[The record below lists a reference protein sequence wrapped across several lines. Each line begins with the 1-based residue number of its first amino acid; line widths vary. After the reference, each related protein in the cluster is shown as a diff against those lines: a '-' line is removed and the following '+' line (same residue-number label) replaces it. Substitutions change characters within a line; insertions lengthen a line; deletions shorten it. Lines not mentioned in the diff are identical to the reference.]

1 MKTFIKAFVSLGLIG
16 ILLYNVEWDTLLEN
30 LGSLSI
36 WTVITVLLIFTA
48 QFPISAQK
56 WRTALRIHQL
66 DYSFNYLLKVL
77 SIGFFFNNFL
87 PSSIGGDAYRVI
99 KTMPQEGYKSRA
111 VSAVLLERIIG
122 FGALLFLGFIG
133 GLITLQYEQN
143 RLVQMYVLIC
153 AAGGGAAIVLYVL
166 LRAGF
171 FAALLDRIK
180 HVKKLEILTHN
191 LGHIWR
197 NPGMIINV
205 SLVSLLFQVLAVL
218 AISILF
224 DALDT
229 EGTYAKYAVMAAI
242 VGLAG
247 VLPISIN
254 GIGVIEGAFV
264 VSATQLGIG
273 YNEAIIVAFML
284 RILVLPLSLVCGVV
298 YLLDS
303 NRQDKTS
310 GEVIKD

>member
-16 ILLYNVEWDTLLEN
+16 ALLYNVDWGTLLAN

-36 WTVITVLLIFTA
+36 WAVIIVLLVFTV

-66 DYSFNYLLKVL
+66 EYPFPYLLKVL
-77 SIGFFFNNFL
+77 CIGFFFNNFL

-99 KTMPQEGYKSRA
+99 KTMPKEGFKSRA
-111 VSAVLLERIIG
+111 ISAVLLERIIG

-133 GLITLQYEQN
+133 GLLTLQHEQN
-143 RLVQMYVLIC
+143 HLVLVYVLLC
-153 AAGGGAAIVLYVL
+153 AAGGVVATVLY
-166 LRAGF
+166 AFIKMGF
-171 FAALLDRIK
+171 FTSLLERANKI
-180 HVKKLEILTHN
+180 KKLEVLTHN

-197 NPGMIINV
+197 NPGLVINISFV
-205 SLVSLLFQVLAVL
+205 SLIFQVLAVV
-218 AISILF
+218 AISVLF
-224 DALDT
+224 DALGAD
-229 EGTYAKYAVMAAI
+229 GTYAKYALMAAV

-284 RILVLPLSLVCGVV
+284 RILVLPLSLICGLV
-298 YLLDS
+298 YMLDTQ
-303 NRQDKTS
+303 NK
-310 GEVIKD
+310 

>member
-16 ILLYNVEWDTLLEN
+16 ILLYNVEWDALLEN

-99 KTMPQEGYKSRA
+99 KTVPQEGYKSRA

-133 GLITLQYEQN
+133 GLISLQYEQN

-303 NRQDKTS
+303 NRQDKTG

>member
-1 MKTFIKAFVSLGLIG
+1 MKTLIKTVISLGLIG
-16 ILLYNVEWDTLLEN
+16 LLLYNVEWDTFLSHLEA
-30 LGSLSI
+30 LSI
-36 WTVITVLLIFTA
+36 WVIIVVLLVFTM
-48 QFPISAQK
+48 QFPISAFK
-56 WRTALRIHQL
+56 WKTALRIHQL
-66 DYSFNYLLKVL
+66 DYSFGYLLKVL
-77 SIGFFFNNFL
+77 CIGFFFNNFL

-122 FGALLFLGFIG
+122 FGALLLLGFIG

-143 RLVQMYVLIC
+143 NLLHLYVLIC
-153 AAGGGAAIVLYVL
+153 VAGGGAAIVLYAL

-171 FAALLDRIK
+171 LAALLERIK

-197 NPGMIINV
+197 NPGMIVNV
-205 SLVSLLFQVLAVL
+205 GLVSLLFQVLAVL

-247 VLPISIN
+247 ILPISIN

-284 RILVLPLSLVCGVV
+284 RILVLPLSLLCGII

-303 NRQDKTS
+303 HR
-310 GEVIKD
+310 